1 MPREPK
7 WTNETTKRLAQG
19 LLKLCQPAA
28 KRGDPEPID
37 WPQVIKWLE
46 AERDAAIRKLEK
58 AGKGRQSKGARRKLF
73 PTRGSQNGGRAR
85 TRR

>member
-7 WTNETTKRLAQG
+7 WTNETTRRVAHV

-28 KRGDPEPID
+28 EPGDQEPID

-46 AERDAAIRKLEK
+46 GQRDAAIRQRD
-58 AGKGRQSKGARRKLF
+58 ADGR
-73 PTRGSQNGGRAR
+73 
-85 TRR
+85 